1 MIYNFEDYINELWT
15 KGLTR
20 NKNGEERIEDV
31 LGDHSFTDGNGKFHK
46 YGIKVESRDELIDVC
61 CEIIE
66 KNINKPKIDLNV
78 IDVSEVNKV
87 SYIFETIYD
96 ILKDKS
102 KIDTKNNSLP
112 LDTSGWVFNN
122 CKSFFKVVTSVN
134 NDIGV
139 NNWKINKNNKDVVE
153 LEDFENSYYEN
164 HVPDW
169 WEFDIHDY
177 IGTCVGMDDC
187 QYDVDKELTKKLGK
201 KSYEIIFESYEIY
214 LPFIP
219 DNVVIKDVYNG
230 GKSMRTR
237 IDASKLTSLKRLPKK
252 FTSDVILDL
261 NLDIIT
267 DDEITIPENVLLIRI
282 FESSKIQKLPQDMSD
297 ISLTINNEYKDRI
310 TSLKGCPKKIG
321 NFRILDVK
329 NITNLIG
336 SPEET
341 KLFYIFGCNKLI
353 SLKGCPKIVNG
364 NFELVSCPKIT
375 CIDDFP
381 EYVMGDVILKDMNL
395 NDFKGLPN
403 KINGNLYIDYCKVKS
418 LEGLPNEIKG
428 KLICHNSQLNRKW
441 IEEEDIKK
449 IYPNIKNI
457 DVE

>member
-310 TSLKGCPKKIG
+310 TSLKGCPK
-321 NFRILDVK
+321 
-329 NITNLIG
+329 
-336 SPEET
+336 
-341 KLFYIFGCNKLI
+341 
-353 SLKGCPKIVNG
+353 IVNG